1 MGLLFRL
8 LSAVAS
14 AKSARTSLL
23 NAKETAQKAH
33 MTFRDIQASR
43 LSHLG
48 TKAALGDPRA
58 QYEAGERYHDG
69 LGVPQ
74 NYAEAFRW
82 FVQAAAQGHAKAQ
95 SNVGMMYFVGRGVLR
110 DYVQAYKWIS
120 LAAAQGEESA
130 IQARAKA
137 LKRMAPEEIAEGER
151 QAAEFVAA
159 RFGPSGPSSQSV

>member
-14 AKSARTSLL
+14 AKSARMSLM
-23 NAKETAQKAH
+23 NAKETAQKVH
-33 MTFRDIQASR
+33 STVRDIQAAR
-43 LSHLG
+43 LNELG
-48 TKAALGDPRA
+48 MKAAQGDPRA
-58 QYEAGERYHDG
+58 QYEAGERFHDG
-69 LGVPQ
+69 LGVQQ

-95 SNVGMMYFVGRGVLR
+95 SNVGMMYFVGRGVSR
-110 DYVQAYKWIS
+110 DYVQAYKWIF

-130 IQARAKA
+130 INARAKA
-137 LKRMAPEEIAEGER
+137 LKRMAAEEIAEGER

-159 RFGPSGPSSQSV
+159 RSS